1 MRKIFANLK
10 SVVALAVVAAMTL
23 SVSCMY
29 DDTALTKRVDKVEKD
44 LAALTEKVNGLN
56 GQEVT
61 LEGLLAG
68 NAVVV
73 SVEKN
78 EAGDTVVTL
87 SNGKSFTVLAEC
99 EGLQYRTENGV
110 LELSADGETWVAVTA
125 NASCLVKEVVTNA
138 DGTVTIVFA
147 DGTEFTSAVAELIEF
162 EATRTALYVKA
173 AETVAIPFAIN
184 DAVEDINVMNQPLG
198 WKASVESTRAVG
210 GMDYVL
216 NITGPSKDFLAAGY
230 ADKEGVVSVH
240 FNTAAGACKVLT
252 VEVTLA
258 EITLAVDKA
267 GNITIENS
275 LVDRY
280 ERMNW
285 GETEYIEEF
294 NNFYFAVVNLSDYQ
308 ELNGDLE
315 SAYNSNWG
323 EFEIPAAA
331 AFIQNFYTN
340 VGENSYEDAI
350 FEEGVN
356 EKWTLNFTVKDVI
369 AYLDWY
375 GMLTYEDNSFALC
388 IYPTDVNN
396 SGAVLWDE
404 AVVATFK
411 QLAVKVEENVDN
423 RAFNNA
429 YFNVTLCGGEAY
441 HVYPVQKS
449 YVDQSIEYGYYEDAK
464 GYFYESLAQYLQYPQ
479 WYSFGYEIKTD
490 VVEDNISITELLAL
504 SGNSYFEMKP
514 ETEYIMCVMAREE
527 GKTEYTVDDFVLVE
541 FATAALVPAE
551 NPVQYTYVNAE
562 DYGLFQIAFDVTVPE
577 TVATAITR
585 WYDQPQLDENVLVSE
600 LFEYGYGRT
609 ADELAEN
616 NYTFYVGT
624 SVNAPAT
631 KKYLYLLLIDAEGN
645 YTLDLI
651 EAQSAE
657 LVYNTT
663 YTHTIESV
671 EFTAESATITVG
683 GLEGAEVKGY
693 QYYIVATDGNSYYQR
708 TEEELADVAY
718 ASNFMYNYSEEN
730 PIVAEQGADYQFFAA
745 GKTYKVAVGV
755 QFADGTYSNSVYG
768 EYEYVAVPVDTNDAL
783 VASSFKYLGPYNE
796 VQNNGKTGGCGVYE
810 LKGDNFDLTVYV
822 NHNDFNSETGALS
835 GDELVYTLIWSG
847 YSPDDCVY
855 TDNAFS
861 FEGTFNGSA
870 LQYNYSSTL
879 TSDADG
885 IVLNILDANGES
897 ICVITA
903 GNPTL

>member
-61 LEGLLAG
+61 LDSLLAG
-68 NAVVV
+68 KLVITGVTTNA
-73 SVEKN
+73 
-78 EAGDTVVTL
+78 AGDTVVSL
-87 SNGKSFTVLAEC
+87 SNGESFTVLAEAA
-99 EGLQYRTENGV
+99 GLQYRNENGV
-110 LELSADGETWVAVTA
+110 LEISADGETWVAVA
-125 NASCLVKEVVTNA
+125 APAAAVVKAVAVNE
-138 DGTVTIVFA
+138 DGSVTITLA
-147 DGTEFTSAVAELIEF
+147 DDTQVTVGAAELIEC
-162 EATRTALYVKA
+162 EATRSALYVKA
-173 AETVAIPFAIN
+173 GETVAIPFAIN

-216 NITGPSKDFLAAGY
+216 NITGPAKDFLAAGY
-230 ADKEGVVSVH
+230 AEKSGKVSVH
-240 FNTAAGACKVLT
+240 FNTAAGACKVMN
-252 VEVTLA
+252 VEVALA

-267 GNITIENS
+267 GNITIENT

-285 GETEYIEEF
+285 GEAEYIEEF
-294 NNFYFAVVNLSDYQ
+294 NNFYFAVVNLSDY
-308 ELNGDLE
+308 EEYNGDLE

-323 EFEIPAAA
+323 EFNIPAAA
-331 AFIQNFYTN
+331 SFIQNFYTN

-350 FEEGVN
+350 FEEGVR

-369 AYLDWY
+369 AYLDWNEL
-375 GMLTYEDNSFALC
+375 LTYEGNSFALC

-396 SGAVLWDE
+396 FGAILWDE

-423 RAFNNA
+423 RTFNNA
-429 YFNVTLCGGEAY
+429 YFNVKLCGGEAY
-441 HVYPVQKS
+441 HIYPVQKR

-464 GYFYESLAQYLQYPQ
+464 GYFYEALAQYMQYPD

-504 SGNSYFEMKP
+504 SGSSYFEMMP

-527 GKTEYTVDDFVLVE
+527 GKTEYTVDDFMLVE
-541 FATAALVPAE
+541 FATSALVPAE
-551 NPVQYTYVNAE
+551 TPVEYTYANAE

-577 TVATAITR
+577 TVAIAITR
-585 WYDQPQLDENVLVSE
+585 WYNEPQADETELVAD
-600 LFEYGYGRT
+600 LFENGYGRT
-609 ADELAEN
+609 ADTLAEN
-616 NYTFYVGT
+616 NYKFYVGT
-624 SVNAPAT
+624 SVDAPAT

-645 YTLDLI
+645 YTLGLI

-657 LVYNTT
+657 LIFNTT
-663 YTHTIESV
+663 YTPTIESV
-671 EFTAESATITVG
+671 EFAEESATITVG

-693 QYYIVATDGNSYYQR
+693 QYYIVATDGYSYYQR
-708 TEEELADVAY
+708 TEEQLADVAY
-718 ASNFMYNYSEEN
+718 GSNYMYRNSEVN
-730 PIVAEQGADYQFFAA
+730 PIVAEEGADYQAIAA
-745 GKTYKVAVGV
+745 GKTYKIAVGV

-768 EYEYVAVPVDTNDAL
+768 EYEYVAAPVDTNDAL
-783 VASSFKYLGPYNE
+783 VATSFKYLGRYNDL
-796 VQNNGKTGGCGVYE
+796 QNNGKTGGCGVYE

-835 GDELVYTLIWSG
+835 GDELVYAAIWSG
-847 YSPDDCVY
+847 YSPDDCVWENN
-855 TDNAFS
+855 TFS

-885 IVLNILDANGES
+885 IVLNILDANGEP